1 MIMEFKLNFLISFL
15 YKIEKFINK
24 HKKKTIAIFLIV
36 LYQMIYTISPFFGK
50 TNINI
55 SVENENLDKK
65 YIIVFKKADNFE
77 LCKQGYDSAWIE
89 GNNQY
94 SDYLLSFN
102 CDINYNDLKKSHS
115 SFFGF
120 YYSMINIDDIVP
132 NNTEYYELEKYY
144 DKIFQK
150 IDTIPE
156 EDWQYQNI
164 DLSHKI
170 QHTKHQKPIGYR
182 KPIYFGIYAFPIGIP
197 NPFNV
202 DKLWE
207 YKIDI
212 QSIKCSSI
220 CGQENKILV
229 INHQETLSWAQ
240 PYTNPWS

>member
-1 MIMEFKLNFLISFL
+1 MEFKLNFLINFI

-24 HKKKTIAIFLIV
+24 NKKKTIAIFLIV
-36 LYQMIYTISPFFGK
+36 VYQMTYEISPFFGQ

-55 SVENENLDKK
+55 SVTNESLDKK

-89 GNNQY
+89 GANQY
-94 SDYLLSFN
+94 SNYLLSFDCN
-102 CDINYNDLKKSHS
+102 INYNDLKKSYS
-115 SFFGF
+115 KFFGF
-120 YYSMINIDDIVP
+120 YYSIIDIDDILP
-132 NNTEYYELEKYY
+132 KNIEYYELEKYY

-150 IDTIPE
+150 INTIPE
-156 EDWQYQNI
+156 KDWQYHNI

-170 QHTKHQKPIGYR
+170 KNIKNQKPTGDR
-182 KPIYFGIYAFPIGIP
+182 KPIYIGVYIFPVGIP

-207 YKIDI
+207 YKIKI
-212 QSIKCSSI
+212 QSIECSSI
-220 CGQENKILV
+220 CNQENKILI

-240 PYTNPWS
+240 PYTNPWH